1 MDLTL
6 YNRRRIMYL
15 LFFFVNLFPMKWTI
29 LFCIQLVAI
38 TSFGQKC
45 DQVLLKGR
53 VKDTIRPQGFYNM
66 MVVNRTT
73 GKGVFGQPNGAF
85 NVYASP
91 NDSITIS
98 VKNYALIHMT
108 VNPDSNCQCLHTF
121 YIEGNVQEVAE
132 VIVKPLKTLEQIREE
147 RESLALRETRQVTG
161 IEVLQSPITALYQA
175 FSKKEQS
182 KRKVAE
188 MEYADDQREVVKE
201 LLRIYVAYDVVAL
214 TDDEFDEFVFFLNVN
229 PDFLRTASEYEL
241 IEFIKGKY
249 EHFMLTRRKD

>member
-1 MDLTL
+1 MRFDL
-6 YNRRRIMYL
+6 R
-15 LFFFVNLFPMKWTI
+15 FFFVNLSSMKWTLLI
-29 LFCIQLVAI
+29 CYQLFVLSAFSQN
-38 TSFGQKC
+38 C
-45 DQVLLKGR
+45 DQVLLKGK

-73 GKGVFGQPNGAF
+73 GKGVFGQPNGTF
-85 NVYASP
+85 STYASP

-98 VKNYALIHMT
+98 VKNYSLIQLT
-108 VNPDSNCQCLHTF
+108 VEPDSNCQSIHTF
-121 YIEGNVQEVAE
+121 YIEGNTQYVAE

-201 LLRIYVAYDVVAL
+201 LLRLYVAYDVVNL
-214 TDDEFDEFVFFLNVN
+214 TEDDFDEFVFFLNVN

-249 EHFMLTRRKD
+249 EHFMLMRR